1 MNLRSIL
8 NLFSILI
15 LFFSFSYL
23 LPIVVSII
31 FDDGALNIFLITLI
45 VIALIGLFGVFIT
58 KGADNNLSQK
68 DGFVIIVL
76 FWIVLSFAGSVPFYL
91 SGMSTI
97 DSIFESMSGITTTGA
112 TVISDIDSLPE
123 SLLFYRQ
130 LLQWMGGMGLIVL
143 AIAVMPLLGIGGGQ
157 IYKTEIPGAM
167 GEQKLTP
174 RIKETAQALWSIYFS
189 LTMVCA
195 LLYYL
200 NGMSGFDAISH
211 AMSTVA
217 IGGFSTHN
225 ESIGFFNSLSIELIC
240 ILFMLLSA
248 FSFTLHYFAIYKRK
262 LLKYFFD
269 PELRFFLSILTIIII
284 SALLLT
290 VFSSVTSNSPSFRE
304 ILFHSVSMLTTTGF
318 TISNTSEWP
327 FTISFLLLIGAFIGA
342 CSGSVGGGV
351 KSWRV
356 LIMINHA
363 YKNVMKIIHPS
374 SVLSLKMGSKNVD
387 DEVAT
392 SVWGFF
398 SIYVISFVL
407 LLLMTL
413 ISGLDFES
421 AFSAVGACLNNL
433 GPGLG
438 AVSENYANI
447 NALSKSILA
456 FAMLLGRLEIFTL
469 LVILTPMFWAK

>member
-1 MNLRSIL
+1 MNLKAIL

-23 LPIVVSII
+23 LPIAVSII
-31 FDDGALNIFLITLI
+31 FDDGALNIFITTLI
-45 VIALIGLFGVFIT
+45 LIALLGSLGAFIT
-58 KGADNNLSQK
+58 RGAGSNLSQK

-76 FWIVLSFAGSVPFYL
+76 FWIVLSLAGSIPFYL
-91 SGMSTI
+91 SGMTLI
-97 DSIFESMSGITTTGA
+97 DSIFESMSGVTTTGA
-112 TVISDIDSLPE
+112 TAISNVEALPE

-167 GEQKLTP
+167 GEQRLTP
-174 RIKETAQALWSIYFS
+174 RIKETAQALWSIYFG
-189 LTMVCA
+189 LTVMCA
-195 LLYYL
+195 LLYYI
-200 NGMSGFDAISH
+200 NGMSMFDAVAH

-225 ESIGFFNSLSIELIC
+225 ESIGFFNSFSIELIC
-240 ILFMLLSA
+240 IIFMLLSA

-262 LLKYFFD
+262 PLKYIYD
-269 PELRFFLSILTIIII
+269 PELKFFFSILLLIILI
-284 SALLLT
+284 ALLLSI
-290 VFSSVTSNSPSFRE
+290 FSNTNNTPSSRE
-304 ILFHSVSMLTTTGF
+304 ILFHSVSMLTTTGYS
-318 TISNTSEWP
+318 ISNTTDWP
-327 FTISFLLLIGAFIGA
+327 FSISFLFLIGAFIGA

-356 LIMINHA
+356 LIMLNHA
-363 YKNVMKIIHPS
+363 YKNIMKMIHPN
-374 SVLSLKMGSKNVD
+374 SVLSLKIGTKSVD
-387 DEVAT
+387 DQVAT

-398 SIYVISFVL
+398 SIYVISFVVL
-407 LLLMTL
+407 LLITL
-413 ISGLDFES
+413 FSGLDFES

-438 AVSENYANI
+438 VVSENYSSI
-447 NALSKSILA
+447 SSFSKGVLA

>member
-1 MNLRSIL
+1 MNLKSIV
-8 NLFSILI
+8 NLFSILV
-15 LFFSFSYL
+15 LFFSLSYIF
-23 LPIVVSII
+23 PIIISLI
-31 FDDGALNIFLITLI
+31 FDDGATELFIYTLLG
-45 VIALIGLFGVFIT
+45 VGLIGLVGLLATRKV
-58 KGADNNLSQK
+58 DNELSQK

-76 FWIVLSFAGSVPFYL
+76 FWVVLCFAGSIPFYL
-91 SGMSTI
+91 SGMNAI

-112 TVISDIDSLPE
+112 TVISNLDTLPE

-174 RIKETAQALWSIYFS
+174 RIKETAQVLWLIYLG
-189 LTMVCA
+189 LTVLCA
-195 LLYYL
+195 ILYYL
-200 NGMSGFDAISH
+200 GGMGSFDAVSH

-225 ESIGFFNSLSIELIC
+225 DSIGHFNSIAIETIC
-240 ILFMLLSA
+240 IAFMLLSA
-248 FSFTLHYFAIYKRK
+248 FSFTLHYFAVFKK
-262 LLKYFFD
+262 KPLKYFYD
-269 PELRFFLSILTIIII
+269 PEIRFFMSILAIIFII
-284 SALLLT
+284 CAMI
-290 VFSSVTSNSPSFRE
+290 SNISNYGPNLRE
-304 ILFHSVSMLTTTGF
+304 LAFHSVSMLTTTGF
-318 TISNTSEWP
+318 SISNSSEWP
-327 FTISFLLLIGAFIGA
+327 FSISFILLIGAFIGA
-342 CSGSVGGGV
+342 CAGSVGGGV

-363 YKNVMKIIHPS
+363 HKNIMRIIHPN
-374 SVLSLKMGSKNVD
+374 SVISLKIGTKNVN

-398 SIYVISFVL
+398 SIYIISFIIL
-407 LLLMTL
+407 LLFVL
-413 ISGLDFES
+413 ITGVDFES

-438 AVSENYANI
+438 KVSENYANI
-447 NALSKSILA
+447 NSASKGILA

-469 LVILTPMFWAK
+469 LVILTPMFWSK

>member
-1 MNLRSIL
+1 M
-8 NLFSILI
+8 
-15 LFFSFSYL
+15 
-23 LPIVVSII
+23 
-31 FDDGALNIFLITLI
+31 
-45 VIALIGLFGVFIT
+45 
-58 KGADNNLSQK
+58 
-68 DGFVIIVL
+68 
-76 FWIVLSFAGSVPFYL
+76 
-91 SGMSTI
+91 SGI

-112 TVISDIDSLPE
+112 TVISNIEALPE

-167 GEQKLTP
+167 GEQRLTP
-174 RIKETAQALWSIYFS
+174 RIKETAQALWSIYFG
-189 LTMVCA
+189 LTVMCA
-195 LLYYL
+195 LLYYI
-200 NGMSGFDAISH
+200 NGMSMFDAVAH

-225 ESIGFFNSLSIELIC
+225 ESIGFFNSFSIELIC
-240 ILFMLLSA
+240 IIFMLLSA

-262 LLKYFFD
+262 PLKYFYD
-269 PELRFFLSILTIIII
+269 PELRFFFSILLLIIVI
-284 SALLLT
+284 SLLLST
-290 VFSSVTSNSPSFRE
+290 FNDVNNSPSYRE

-318 TISNTSEWP
+318 SISNSTDWP
-327 FTISFLLLIGAFIGA
+327 FSISFLLLIGAFIGA

-356 LIMINHA
+356 LIMLNHA
-363 YKNVMKIIHPS
+363 YKNIMKIIHPN
-374 SVLSLKMGSKNVD
+374 SVLSLKIGTKSVD
-387 DEVAT
+387 DQVAT

-398 SIYVISFVL
+398 SIYVISFVVL
-407 LLLMTL
+407 LLITL

-438 AVSENYANI
+438 VVSENYSSI
-447 NALSKSILA
+447 NSFTKGVLA

>member
-1 MNLRSIL
+1 MNLKSIV
-8 NLFSILI
+8 NLFSILV
-15 LFFSFSYL
+15 LFFSLSYIF
-23 LPIVVSII
+23 PIIISLI
-31 FDDGALNIFLITLI
+31 FDDGATELFIYTLLG
-45 VIALIGLFGVFIT
+45 VVLIGLVGLLATRKV
-58 KGADNNLSQK
+58 DNELSQK

-76 FWIVLSFAGSVPFYL
+76 FWVVLCFAGSIPFYL
-91 SGMSTI
+91 SGMNAI

-112 TVISDIDSLPE
+112 TVISNLDTLPE

-174 RIKETAQALWSIYFS
+174 RIKETAQVLWLIYLG
-189 LTMVCA
+189 LTVLCA
-195 LLYYL
+195 ILYYL
-200 NGMSGFDAISH
+200 GGMGSFDAVSH

-225 ESIGFFNSLSIELIC
+225 DSIGHFNSIAIETIC
-240 ILFMLLSA
+240 IAFMLLSA
-248 FSFTLHYFAIYKRK
+248 FSFTLHYFAVFKK
-262 LLKYFFD
+262 KPLKYFYD
-269 PELRFFLSILTIIII
+269 PEIRFFMSILAIIFII
-284 SALLLT
+284 CAMI
-290 VFSSVTSNSPSFRE
+290 SNISNYGPNLRE
-304 ILFHSVSMLTTTGF
+304 LAFHSVSMLTTTGF
-318 TISNTSEWP
+318 SISNSSEWP
-327 FTISFLLLIGAFIGA
+327 FSISFILLIGAFIGA
-342 CSGSVGGGV
+342 CAGSVGGGV

-363 YKNVMKIIHPS
+363 HKNIMRIIHPN
-374 SVLSLKMGSKNVD
+374 SVISLKIGTKNVN

-398 SIYVISFVL
+398 SIYIISFIIL
-407 LLLMTL
+407 LLFVLVT
-413 ISGLDFES
+413 GVDFES

-438 AVSENYANI
+438 IVSENYANI
-447 NALSKSILA
+447 NSASKGILA

-469 LVILTPMFWAK
+469 LVILTPMFWSK